1 MSAPKKVIVKESISE
16 LKALLKKSGCLIA
29 PRIRMLIEIKKNEQA
44 GISKRELADIL
55 GVNHNSVQT
64 WRGLYLSGGI
74 ELLCS
79 HKKTGFRPSVISK
92 EEHLVIKSLLNNP
105 ANGLRGY
112 NELMIYL
119 EKEFNKKIKYNTLLK
134 YCIKNFKS
142 SVKVARK
149 THVKKDIDAVNTF
162 KKTLL

>member
-16 LKALLKKSGCLIA
+16 LKAFLKKSGCLIA

-149 THVKKDIDAVNTF
+149 SHVKKDIDAVNTF

>member
-1 MSAPKKVIVKESISE
+1 
-16 LKALLKKSGCLIA
+16 
-29 PRIRMLIEIKKNEQA
+29 
-44 GISKRELADIL
+44 
-55 GVNHNSVQT
+55 
-64 WRGLYLSGGI
+64 LYLAGGI

-92 EEHLVIKSLLNNP
+92 EMHVVISSLLNDP
-105 ANGLRGY
+105 QNGLRGY

-142 SVKVARK
+142 SIKVARK
-149 THVKKDIDAVNTF
+149 SHIKKDIDAVNTF
-162 KKTLL
+162 KKTSL

>member
-1 MSAPKKVIVKESISE
+1 MSAAKIVTVKESISE
-16 LKALLKKSGCLIA
+16 LKALLKKSSNLII
-29 PRIRMLIEIKKNEQA
+29 PRVRMLIEIKKNEEQ
-44 GISKRELADIL
+44 GISKRELADLI
-55 GVNHNSVQT
+55 GVNHNSIQK
-64 WRGLYLSGGI
+64 WRGLYLAGGI

-92 EEHLVIKSLLNNP
+92 EMHVVISSLLNDP
-105 ANGLRGY
+105 QNGLRGY

-142 SVKVARK
+142 SIKVARK
-149 THVKKDIDAVNTF
+149 SHVKKDIDAVNTF
-162 KKTLL
+162 KKTSL